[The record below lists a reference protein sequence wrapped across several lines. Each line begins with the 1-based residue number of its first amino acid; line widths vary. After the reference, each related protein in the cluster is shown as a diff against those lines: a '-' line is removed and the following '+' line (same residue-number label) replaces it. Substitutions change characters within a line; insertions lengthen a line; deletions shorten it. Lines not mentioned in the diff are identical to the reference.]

1 MWQAIRENPRAVTY
15 AVLMHVGLL
24 LLLVISLDWTP
35 KAIKPGSHKPIQAEL
50 VDLSQLQAV
59 EAKKQAEQQRIA
71 EEQQRKLEQEA
82 QQKAEAERKL
92 KAEQA
97 AKQKAEAERVAKQKA
112 EAERKRKAEQAAKQK
127 AEAERKRKAEQAA
140 KEQAAKEQ
148 AAKEKAA
155 KEKAAKEK
163 AAKEKAAKEQAEAER
178 KRKAEQA
185 AKEKAAAEA
194 ARQREAEQALQAQL
208 AEEQAQ
214 ARAEHALS
222 GYIPQIQNKIQRNW
236 LRPAGSAG
244 GLSCLIRVKLIP
256 GGEVVD
262 AKVVRSSGDP
272 LFDRSVET
280 AVLKASPLPM
290 PADATMFKYFRE
302 IDFNFNPDN

>member
-35 KAIKPGSHKPIQAEL
+35 KAIKPGTHKPIQAEL
-50 VDLSQLQAV
+50 VDLSQLKAA
-59 EAKKQAEQQRIA
+59 EEKKQAEQRRIA
-71 EEQQRKLEQEA
+71 EEQQRKLQQET
-82 QQKAEAERKL
+82 QQKAEAERKQ

-97 AKQKAEAERVAKQKA
+97 AKQKAEAERIAKQKA
-112 EAERKRKAEQAAKQK
+112 ETERKQKAEQAAKQK
-127 AEAERKRKAEQAA
+127 AEAERKRKDEAAA
-140 KEQAAKEQ
+140 KQKAETERKRKAEQAAKEQ

-155 KEKAAKEK
+155 KEQAAK
-163 AAKEKAAKEQAEAER
+163 
-178 KRKAEQA
+178 EQA

-236 LRPAGSAG
+236 LRPGGSAA

-290 PADATMFKYFRE
+290 PADVAMFKYFRE
-302 IDFNFNPDN
+302 INFNFNPDT

>member
-92 KAEQA
+92 NAEQA

-140 KEQAAKEQ
+140 KE
-148 AAKEKAA
+148 KAA

-163 AAKEKAAKEQAEAER
+163 AAKEKAEAER

>member
-15 AVLMHVGLL
+15 AVLMHMGLL

-148 AAKEKAA
+148 
-155 KEKAAKEK
+155 

>member
-140 KEQAAKEQ
+140 KEQ
-148 AAKEKAA
+148 AA